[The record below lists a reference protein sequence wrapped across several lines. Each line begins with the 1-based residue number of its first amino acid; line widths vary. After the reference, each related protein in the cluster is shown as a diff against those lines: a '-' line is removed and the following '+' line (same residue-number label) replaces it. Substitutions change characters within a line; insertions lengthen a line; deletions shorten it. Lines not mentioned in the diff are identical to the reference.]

1 MRWAAA
7 ALLVLWVFVPSP
19 CDAGPV
25 QIPVTRV
32 VLFSSGVVYFE
43 HNGPV
48 EGSASCRLM
57 FKTEQINDVLK
68 SMVVMDPEGT
78 VSGVRYASQEPL
90 VRALRSFAID
100 LSGDPKIADLLSQ
113 LRGAEVIIEAPEK
126 LTGKII
132 SIETTQKEIVGP
144 AKTILPETVLTLA
157 TARGIKSISMSTVQS
172 LTLTDEKLTGE
183 LNKALD
189 LLIASHDTQ
198 RRAVDINFSGQ
209 GKRAVRIGYISETPI
224 WKSSYRLEFRKGKYQ
239 KETGFIQGWA
249 IVENISDNDW
259 TQVNLAL
266 VSGRPIS
273 FIQDLYTPL
282 YLPRPVVQPELYS
295 SLRPQRYEE
304 GLEAAPEAPKMEMA
318 APRVERPS
326 RMDAM
331 GRAAPRALAP
341 APFAQKEKLAGEVEL
356 ARGVESVATAAKMG
370 ELFYFT
376 IGKPVDLPRR
386 QSAMLPIINS
396 TIQAEKVS
404 IYNAS
409 VLAKNPLNGAYL
421 TNDTGLKMLGG
432 PLTIFDG
439 GMYAGD
445 ATIDNFAPKD
455 KRLVSYAIDL
465 DVTVDSTSQDT
476 NRITAL
482 KIVQGVLQVKRLLTW
497 TQKYVVKNKAD
508 EQRQLII
515 EHPFRPDR
523 TLVEPA
529 KFEEKTS
536 ALYRFRLPVK
546 KDSSAELLARE
557 EKVASEEIA
566 ILSGST
572 DSLIVYSKNE
582 KITKKVRD
590 ALLEAIRMKQEM
602 TASQNQLERLTG
614 QLDTIQSG
622 QDRLRKNIQTVGRD
636 SELGRRYLKKLSEE
650 EDQIE
655 QLNRMIQET
664 RNKTEEQRRALAN
677 YLKNLDVE

>member
-1 MRWAAA
+1 MKLAAA
-7 ALLVLWVFVPSP
+7 VVLILWVLVPSP
-19 CDAGPV
+19 SNGGPV
-25 QIPVTRV
+25 EIPITRV
-32 VLFSSGVVYFE
+32 VLFSSGVGYFE

-48 EGSASCRLM
+48 EGNASCRLM
-57 FKTEQINDVLK
+57 FKIEQINDVLK

-90 VRALRSFAID
+90 IRALRSFAID
-100 LSGDPKIADLLSQ
+100 LSGDPKIADLLRQ
-113 LRGAEVIIEAPEK
+113 LRGAEVTVEAPEK

-132 SIETTQKEIVGP
+132 SIETTPKEIVGP
-144 AKTILPETVLTLA
+144 IRTILPETLLTLA
-157 TARGIKSISMSTVQS
+157 TARGIKSLSMSTVQS

-198 RRAVDINFSGQ
+198 RRAVDVTFSGQ
-209 GKRAVRIGYISETPI
+209 GNRAVRIGYISETPI
-224 WKSSYRLEFRKGKYQ
+224 WKTSYRLEFRKGKEK

-295 SLRPQRYEE
+295 SLRPQKYEE
-304 GLEAAPEAPKMEMA
+304 GLEAAPGISKEEMA
-318 APRVERPS
+318 APREERSS

-331 GRAAPRALAP
+331 RKAAPMALAP

-356 ARGVESVATAAKMG
+356 ARGVQSVATAAKMG
-370 ELFYFT
+370 ELFHFT

-386 QSAMLPIINS
+386 HSAMLPIINS
-396 TIQAEKVS
+396 TIQTEKVS

-409 VLAKNPLNGAYL
+409 ILAKNPLNGAYL

-432 PLTIFDG
+432 PLTLFDG

-445 ATIDNFAPKD
+445 ATIDNFSPKD

-476 NRITAL
+476 TRITAL
-482 KIVQGVLQVKRLLTW
+482 KIVQGVLQVKRLSTW
-497 TQKYVVKNKAD
+497 TQIYAVKNKAD
-508 EQRQLII
+508 EQRHVII

-546 KDSSAELLARE
+546 KDSTEELLAKE
-557 EKVASEEIA
+557 EKVTSEEIA

-590 ALLEAIRMKQEM
+590 ALIEAIRIKQEM
-602 TASQNQLERLTG
+602 TGSQNKLASLTG
-614 QLDTIQSG
+614 QLESIKSG
-622 QDRLRKNIQTVGRD
+622 QDRLRKNIQTVARD

-655 QLNRMIQET
+655 QLNKVIQET
-664 RNKTEEQRRALAN
+664 RNKTEEQQRALAN
-677 YLKNLDVE
+677 YLKNLDME

>member
-1 MRWAAA
+1 
-7 ALLVLWVFVPSP
+7 
-19 CDAGPV
+19 
-25 QIPVTRV
+25 
-32 VLFSSGVVYFE
+32 
-43 HNGPV
+43 
-48 EGSASCRLM
+48 
-57 FKTEQINDVLK
+57 
-68 SMVVMDPEGT
+68 
-78 VSGVRYASQEPL
+78 
-90 VRALRSFAID
+90 
-100 LSGDPKIADLLSQ
+100 
-113 LRGAEVIIEAPEK
+113 
-126 LTGKII
+126 
-132 SIETTQKEIVGP
+132 
-144 AKTILPETVLTLA
+144 
-157 TARGIKSISMSTVQS
+157 
-172 LTLTDEKLTGE
+172 
-183 LNKALD
+183 
-189 LLIASHDTQ
+189 
-198 RRAVDINFSGQ
+198 
-209 GKRAVRIGYISETPI
+209 
-224 WKSSYRLEFRKGKYQ
+224 
-239 KETGFIQGWA
+239 
-249 IVENISDNDW
+249 
-259 TQVNLAL
+259 
-266 VSGRPIS
+266 
-273 FIQDLYTPL
+273 
-282 YLPRPVVQPELYS
+282 
-295 SLRPQRYEE
+295 
-304 GLEAAPEAPKMEMA
+304 MEMA

>member
-1 MRWAAA
+1 
-7 ALLVLWVFVPSP
+7 
-19 CDAGPV
+19 
-25 QIPVTRV
+25 
-32 VLFSSGVVYFE
+32 
-43 HNGPV
+43 
-48 EGSASCRLM
+48 M

-100 LSGDPKIADLLSQ
+100 LSGDPKIADLLRQ

>member
-1 MRWAAA
+1 MRLAVV
-7 ALLVLWVFVPSP
+7 ALLVLGVLVPSP
-19 CDAGPV
+19 SDAGPV
-25 QIPVTRV
+25 EIPITRV
-32 VLFSSGVVYFE
+32 VLFSSGVGYFE

-48 EGSASCRLM
+48 EGDATCRLM
-57 FKTEQINDVLK
+57 FKTGQINDVLK

-90 VRALRSFAID
+90 ARALRSFAID
-100 LSGDPKIADLLSQ
+100 LSGDPKIADLLRQ
-113 LRGAEVIIEAPEK
+113 LRGAEVTVEVPEK

-144 AKTILPETVLTLA
+144 TRTILPETVITLA

-172 LTLTDEKLTGE
+172 LTLTDEKLTAE

-198 RRAVDINFSGQ
+198 RRAVDIRFLGRE
-209 GKRAVRIGYISETPI
+209 KRAVRIGYISETPI
-224 WKSSYRLEFRKGKYQ
+224 WKTSYRLEFRKGMDQ

-249 IVENISDNDW
+249 IVENISENDW
-259 TQVNLAL
+259 TQVNLSL

-273 FIQDLYTPL
+273 FVQDLYTPL

-304 GLEAAPEAPKMEMA
+304 GLEAAAEPPKKEMA
-318 APRVERPS
+318 APRAERPS
-326 RMDAM
+326 RMEAM
-331 GRAAPRALAP
+331 GKAAPMAP
-341 APFAQKEKLAGEVEL
+341 PAYAQKEKLAGEVEL

-370 ELFYFT
+370 ELFHFA
-376 IGKPVDLPRR
+376 IAKPVDLPRR
-386 QSAMLPIINS
+386 HSAMLPIINS

-404 IYNAS
+404 IYNAG
-409 VLAKNPLNGAYL
+409 VLARNPLNGAYL

-445 ATIDNFAPKD
+445 ATINNLAPKD

-465 DVTVDSTSQDT
+465 DVTVDSTSQDAS
-476 NRITAL
+476 RITAL

-508 EQRQLII
+508 EPRQLIV

-536 ALYRFRLPVK
+536 TLYRFRLPVK
-546 KDSSAELLARE
+546 KDSTAELLTKE
-557 EKVASEEIA
+557 EKVTSEEIA

-602 TASQNQLERLTG
+602 TGSQNKLASLTG
-614 QLDTIQSG
+614 QLESIQSG

-655 QLNRMIQET
+655 RLKKMIQET
-664 RNKTEEQRRALAN
+664 RNKMEEQKSLLAN
-677 YLKNLDVE
+677 YLNNLDVE